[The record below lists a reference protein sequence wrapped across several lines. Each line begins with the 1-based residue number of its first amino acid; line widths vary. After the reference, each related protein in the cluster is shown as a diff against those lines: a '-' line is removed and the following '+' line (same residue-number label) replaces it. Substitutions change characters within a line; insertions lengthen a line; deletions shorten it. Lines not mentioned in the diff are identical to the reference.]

1 MNRRK
6 FTLLHLGSDDLC
18 YYLKDDML
26 KAHEN
31 IARMVDTMGE
41 FITLKFLDGT
51 VRQYKSGTPLLAIA
65 RDLQTEERFPAVAA
79 KVNNDLKDL
88 QSCVKEDCSI
98 EFIGLST
105 DPGIKVYQRS
115 LTFIMIIAAA
125 ELFPDGEIT
134 VEHSLSRGLYCELHI
149 GRDITAQDVADIK
162 QRMAEI
168 IEADIPI
175 VRRSY
180 PIQEAIQLF
189 DAAGRTEKVKLLK
202 QLKREK
208 VSIYYCGDKYDYFY
222 GTMVPSTS
230 YLKIFDLQYYKPGL
244 ILRFPEK
251 ENPFELPGFI
261 EQPKLAKIFSESEQW
276 AKILRCDYVATLN
289 DIVHQG
295 NSGEL
300 IRIAEALHEKKI
312 AQIADF
318 IAEHSRE
325 VRVILVAGPSSS
337 GKTTFAQ
344 RLGIQLR
351 VNGLRPVPISIDDY
365 FVDRDYT
372 PRDEYGNY
380 DFETIDAIDL
390 ELFNEHLHELLQ
402 GKEVK
407 LPSYN
412 FTIGKREYK
421 GRSIQIEKNQPLIIE
436 GIHGLNERLTRAVS
450 KDNKVKIYISALTQL
465 AIDSHNRI
473 PTTDTR
479 LIRRIVRDSQFR
491 AHDALST
498 LKLWASV
505 RRGEDRNIFPFQE
518 EADIMFNSA
527 LIYELA
533 VLKKYAQPL
542 LEKVNADQPEFSE
555 AMRLLNFLAYF
566 EDIQDEEVP
575 SNSILREF
583 IGNCCF
589 YR

>member
-1 MNRRK
+1 
-6 FTLLHLGSDDLC
+6 
-18 YYLKDDML
+18 
-26 KAHEN
+26 
-31 IARMVDTMGE
+31 MGE
-41 FITLKFLDGT
+41 LVAVQFMNGT
-51 VRQYKSGTPLLAIA
+51 VKRYECGTPLLTIA
-65 RDLQTEERFPAVAA
+65 REFESQEGIPIVAA

-88 QSCVKEDCSI
+88 QSSVKVDSII
-98 EFIGLST
+98 EFVNLST

-115 LTFIMIIAAA
+115 LTFIMTVAVE
-125 ELFPDGEIT
+125 ELFPAGEIT
-134 VEHSLSRGLYCELHI
+134 VEHSLSRGFYCELHI
-149 GRDITAQDVADIK
+149 DRDITVDDVVNIK

-189 DAAGRTEKVKLLK
+189 EAAGRTEKVKLLK

-222 GTMVPSTS
+222 GTMVPSTA
-230 YLKIFDLQYYKPGL
+230 YLKLFDLQYYSPGF

-251 ENPFELPGFI
+251 ERPFEIPEFI
-261 EQPKLAKIFSESEQW
+261 EQPKLAKIFRESEQW

-289 DIVHQG
+289 EYVYKE
-295 NSGEL
+295 NSAEI
-300 IRIAEALHEKKI
+300 IRVAEALHEKKI

-365 FVDRDYT
+365 FVNRDFT
-372 PRDEYGNY
+372 PRDEYGQY

-390 ELFNEHLHELLQ
+390 ELFNEHLSELLQ
-402 GKEVK
+402 GKEVQ

-412 FTIGKREYK
+412 FTTGQREYK

-436 GIHGLNERLTRAVS
+436 GIHGLNEKLTRAVP

-465 AIDSHNRI
+465 SIDSHNRI

-479 LIRRIVRDSQFR
+479 LIRRIVRDNQFR
-491 AHDALST
+491 AHDALNT

-542 LEKVNADQPEFSE
+542 LEKITADQPEFSE
-555 AMRLLNFLAYF
+555 ARRLLNFLVYF